1 MLKIIQ
7 IKKLAVWI
15 AVLLVTGCASNELVP
30 GIRETLD
37 PLTGVTVTSS
47 NRPLIMYRENSGRAA
62 FARNYLHVGP
72 IQVNRRGTY
81 QYYLWVAGWST
92 MQSASHLEYL
102 DNLESIVIFADGEP
116 LLLDLAGRTPA
127 TIGTSEPVYL
137 KPVASAIDGYYRV
150 TADQIRLIA
159 EASEVRLRTSE
170 ANPRDYG
177 LWDKQQGAKSDLLEF
192 IRRAFF

>member
-1 MLKIIQ
+1 MLKITQ
-7 IKKLAVWI
+7 TKKLAAWI
-15 AVLLVTGCASNELVP
+15 ADLLVTGCASNELVP
-30 GIRETLD
+30 GTRETLD

-47 NRPLIMYRENSGRAA
+47 NRPLIMYRENPGRAA
-62 FARNYLHVGP
+62 YARNYLHMGP
-72 IQVNRRGTY
+72 IQVNRTGTY
-81 QYYLWVAGWST
+81 QYFLWVAAWST
-92 MQSASHLEYL
+92 MQSTGPLEYL
-102 DNLESIVIFADGEP
+102 DSLESIVIFADGEP

-127 TIGTSEPVYL
+127 TIGASEPVYL